1 MSVPLEPPEVL
12 LDLRIVREQ
21 LTGVGRYLLRVF
33 AELQATGGTDLRVTG
48 LIRPDQQLSVPG
60 PTRALPGPAGRTA
73 PLDLSQWWRLPRAL
87 AGDPHAL
94 FHYTY
99 FDLPPIAPTRPI
111 VATCYDLEPLRHPE
125 LFPRRLVWYSR
136 LFARTLRRADRV
148 VTISH
153 ATAADVAAL
162 AGVPADRIVVTHLG
176 VDAGFRPMPA
186 EEVARVRARYALPD
200 RFVCYVGN
208 TMPHKNL
215 ERAVQAM
222 ARVQHGCGPVPFVI
236 AGAADRYRPSV
247 AAAAARCGLGDGVRF
262 IGRVPDADLAGLLS
276 AAAVFLYPSLYE
288 GFGLPVLEALAC
300 GCPVVTS
307 NRASLPE
314 VVGDA
319 ARVCDPL
326 DVSALA
332 DAVASLLTDAGEAAA
347 LRRAGPARA
356 ATFTWT
362 RCAARHRDLYLE
374 LLRR

>member
-1 MSVPLEPPEVL
+1 MSACREPPEVL

-33 AELQATGGTDLRVTG
+33 EELQSTSGADLRVTG
-48 LIRPDQQLSVPG
+48 LVRTDQQLPVSG
-60 PTRALPGPAGRTA
+60 PTRALRGAAGRAA
-73 PLDLSQWWRLPRAL
+73 PLDLTQWWRLPRAL
-87 AGDPHAL
+87 RGDPYAL

-99 FDLPPIAPTRPI
+99 FDLPPIARTRPI
-111 VATCYDLEPLRHPE
+111 VATCYDLEPLRHPD

-136 LFARTLRRADRV
+136 LLVRALRRADRV

-153 ATAADVAAL
+153 ATAGDVEAL
-162 AGVPADRIVVTHLG
+162 AGIPADRIVVTHLG

-186 EEVARVRARYALPD
+186 EDVARVRAVYALPE

-215 ERAVQAM
+215 ARAIEAM
-222 ARVQHGCGPVPFVI
+222 ARVQRGCGRVPFLI
-236 AGAADRYRPSV
+236 AGAPDCYRPSV
-247 AAAAARCGLGDGVRF
+247 AAAAVRCGLGDAVRF
-262 IGRVPDADLAGLLS
+262 IGKVPDADLPGLLS

-314 VVGDA
+314 VAGDA
-319 ARVCDPL
+319 ARICDPL
-326 DVSALA
+326 DVGALA
-332 DAVASLLTDAGEAAA
+332 EAVASLLTDAGAAAA

-356 ATFTWT
+356 AAFTWA